1 MAGVIDWVRSNW
13 ALLAFILGLVLV
25 FTLLR
30 TRPTTGIDSS
40 QALDSALMTGQPVVV
55 EFYSNF

>member
-1 MAGVIDWVRSNW
+1 MAGLVEWLRLNWV
-13 ALLAFILGLVLV
+13 LLAFILGLVLA

-30 TRPTTGIDSS
+30 TRPTEGLESV
-40 QALDSALMTGQPVVV
+40 QALEGVLATGRPVVV

>member
-1 MAGVIDWVRSNW
+1 MAGLVDWARSNW
-13 ALLAFILGLVLV
+13 ALWPFILGLVLV

-30 TRPTTGIDSS
+30 TRPTAGIDSPG
-40 QALDSALMTGQPVVV
+40 ALDSALMTGQPVVV